1 MNLFKWKNKCEELQ
15 IDLEIYSRENK
26 RLKSE
31 LKWMQSGFED
41 IFAYVKENFEQA
53 NWEEFAKDFGLCQ
66 YCGYNYENNNTSH
79 FNWSHQECPKAVI
92 QNCEDFIEEV
102 GNGNSTRSLV
112 QMLYDSIKHHGDMES
127 RARSYFDSD
136 CDGYIFE
143 DIDGKEIE
151 DFDEYLKES
160 EKTIEDM
167 VWDGIWSDGRDSIN
181 RQIVEYWIA
190 DHEENIGPIPPE
202 LRSDIWW

>member
-1 MNLFKWKNKCEELQ
+1 MNLFKSKNEWKNKCEQLQ
-15 IDLEIYSRENK
+15 RENK
-26 RLKSE
+26 RLKSQ
-31 LKWMQSGFED
+31 LKWMQSDFENM
-41 IFAYVKENFEQA
+41 FEYVKEKVHRSVD
-53 NWEEFAKDFGLCQ
+53 WEEFAKDFNLCQ
-66 YCGYNYENNNTSH
+66 YCGYNYENNNASH
-79 FNWSHQECPKAVI
+79 FDWSHQECPKALI

-112 QMLYDSIKHHGDMES
+112 QWLYDDIKGHGDMES
-127 RARSYFDSD
+127 RARSYFDND
-136 CDGYIFE
+136 CDYYIFE
-143 DIDGKEIE
+143 DIDGKGIE

-167 VWDGIWSDGRDSIN
+167 VWAGIWSDGRDSIN

>member
-1 MNLFKWKNKCEELQ
+1 MNLFNWKNKCEKLQ
-15 IDLEIYSRENK
+15 INLEREERENK

-31 LKWMQSGFED
+31 LKWMRLDFENM
-41 IFAYVKENFEQA
+41 FEYVKENFGQA
-53 NWEEFAKDFGLCQ
+53 NWEEFAKDFNLCQ
-66 YCGYNYENNNTSH
+66 YCGYNYESNSGSH
-79 FNWSHQECPKAVI
+79 FNWSHQECPQAFI

-112 QMLYDSIKHHGDMES
+112 QSLYDDIKRHGDMES
-127 RARSYFDSD
+127 RARNYH
-136 CDGYIFE
+136 E
-143 DIDGKEIE
+143 MREIWHEKDVNE

-160 EKTIEDM
+160 GNSIEDI
-167 VWDGIWSDGRDSIN
+167 VWDGLWSDGRDSIN